1 MLCES
6 GRAFDLVV
14 YGAETILSKTKKK
27 KRKVQ
32 VVGDGVAAVDKL
44 HVNALIKGYI
54 WS

>member
-14 YGAETILSKTKKK
+14 YGAETILSKTKK